1 MRIPPY
7 KQTFKTKAD
16 QRASGALFNNC
27 TIEIKRISRNDFHLI
42 EVSYIQRT
50 FAMRNQHLSVNF
62 RRIGFGSSHIIIA
75 LTSVNNGFKDLSF
88 LLGVQLRHD
97 AFLHLHH
104 PVKPA
109 LLDIL

>member
-27 TIEIKRISRNDFHLI
+27 TIEIERISRNDFHLI

-50 FAMRNQHLSVNF
+50 LLCGINTSQSTSGESASV
-62 RRIGFGSSHIIIA
+62 RP
-75 LTSVNNGFKDLSF
+75 T
-88 LLGVQLRHD
+88 
-97 AFLHLHH
+97 
-104 PVKPA
+104 
-109 LLDIL
+109 